1 MRSNRIRQA
10 TVLGHSIE
18 RIDEFDEMGL
28 ASNVRYE
35 VMCPYTG
42 AVMTGRATLRA
53 AKRYVILHEL
63 RAIRLGKR
71 RQRKN
76 PRELDVA

>member
-1 MRSNRIRQA
+1 MRSNRTRQA

-18 RIDEFDEMGL
+18 RIDEYDEVGL
-28 ASNVRYE
+28 RSNVRYE

-42 AVMTGRATLRA
+42 AVLTSRATLRA

-63 RAIRLGKR
+63 RSIRLGKR
-71 RQRKN
+71 RQRSETRK
-76 PRELDVA
+76 LDVA